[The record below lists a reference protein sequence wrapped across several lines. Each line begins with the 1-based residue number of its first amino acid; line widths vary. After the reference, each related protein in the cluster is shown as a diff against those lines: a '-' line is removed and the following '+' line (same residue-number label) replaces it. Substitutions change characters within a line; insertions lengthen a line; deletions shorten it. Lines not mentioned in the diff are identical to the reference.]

1 VNLAERQQC
10 VFSLIRYVPD
20 PVKDEFV
27 NIGVLLREQA
37 VPERMELRFTRN
49 WARVRCIDPLA
60 DVTMLEAMES
70 EMREKL
76 GGSPELMRAL
86 SESLSNV
93 VQMTEPKACLAET
106 FQTQMDQ
113 LMRLYVEG
121 FQLPREQKRT
131 KRVSL
136 QGEMRRQFE
145 RAEVWGLMRKQIA
158 VAQYTRAGDPLRID
172 CGYRPN
178 GVIKMFQAVSLDS
191 DIAGAKDLAYSV
203 PFIAEGVLRLEKA
216 TLELTAFVEPIRE
229 MGAEQERIDRYRF
242 GVETMERQQIRVL
255 TVADM
260 QRVAVAARQDLRLGS

>member
-1 VNLAERQQC
+1 MAERQQC

-178 GVIKMFQAVSLDS
+178 GVIKMFQAVSLD
-191 DIAGAKDLAYSV
+191 
-203 PFIAEGVLRLEKA
+203 
-216 TLELTAFVEPIRE
+216 
-229 MGAEQERIDRYRF
+229 
-242 GVETMERQQIRVL
+242 
-255 TVADM
+255 
-260 QRVAVAARQDLRLGS
+260 